1 MSPSAT
7 KELTEKY
14 LAKILR
20 LEMPVIAVLAQKHMK
35 LSEVLNLAVGSIIQL
50 DKPADDLLDLMVNDQ
65 RIGRGETVRA
75 GENFGVQVAELG
87 TIQDTILKLGPEAF
101 GPPPPAEPA
110 PEPSPAEPAP
120 EQAPPAQPQNP

>member
-1 MSPSAT
+1 
-7 KELTEKY
+7 
-14 LAKILR
+14 
-20 LEMPVIAVLAQKHMK
+20 MPVIAVLAQKRMK

-50 DKPADDLLDLMVNDQ
+50 DKPADDLLELMVNNQ

-101 GPPPPAEPA
+101 GPPPSAEPASEPQPAEPA
-110 PEPSPAEPAP
+110 PD
-120 EQAPPAQPQNP
+120 QTPPADPQNP